1 MDMKEAKARAKY
13 WPVIVASNFC
23 GGMILMI
30 IALTYGTLIVF
41 NPSFHIDN
49 FYVPALNKF
58 VNSTTDPT
66 LIFFDLKI
74 ENSMLDVGFR
84 YQAAN
89 LTISYGANTTLLGMY
104 AVADFYQGMQKTAHR
119 RGVVMVS
126 SSLPWKE
133 AALGDLSRG
142 STAEFRVDVAAKAKL
157 KNWLWYFK
165 KRRITAGG
173 KVGVDDTGR
182 KVSREAIELRSGEGR
197 PSAPI
202 VVFWAIGF
210 IILIIGGLAFVVF
223 GVLWC
228 GDICYGNS

>member
-1 MDMKEAKARAKY
+1 MGELEARAKY
-13 WPVIVASNFC
+13 WPVIVASQFC
-23 GGMILMI
+23 GAMILMI
-30 IALTYGTLIVF
+30 IALTYGTLIVY
-41 NPSFHIDN
+41 NPSFHIDD

-66 LIFFDLKI
+66 LIFFNLKI
-74 ENSMLDVGFR
+74 QNSMVNVGFR

-89 LTISYGANTTLLGMY
+89 LTISYGANATLLGMY
-104 AVADFYQGMQKTAHR
+104 AVADFYQGMKKTAHR
-119 RGVVMVS
+119 RDVVMVS

-157 KNWLWYFK
+157 KNLLWYFK

-197 PSAPI
+197 PSGAK
-202 VVFWAIGF
+202 VAFWVIGF
-210 IILIIGGLAFVVF
+210 IILIILGLAFVL
-223 GVLWC
+223 VLVLCC